1 MHFQFWYLGQRVSNF
16 RLWLQSNLFIRV
28 AQMGKFLR
36 DKHLTVRVKR
46 MLTLLPQGAA
56 LRPLLEYAAEVL
68 VPSREHCRA
77 LESVTHG
84 AA

>member
-1 MHFQFWYLGQRVSNF
+1 
-16 RLWLQSNLFIRV
+16 
-28 AQMGKFLR
+28 MGKFLR